1 MPREAHFQI
10 DLNERFPD
18 SYQVVEHFDEYGVFV
33 CRPIK
38 AFLTKSVAELHAKAW
53 NEGRIPP
60 TKNWRKPYEYQHI
73 RQQSN

>member
-1 MPREAHFQI
+1 MKLIFEI

-18 SYQVVEHFDEYGVFV
+18 SYQVVEHFGEYGVFV

-53 NEGRIPP
+53 NEGRNP
-60 TKNWRKPYEYQHI
+60 THKELAETL
-73 RQQSN
+73 